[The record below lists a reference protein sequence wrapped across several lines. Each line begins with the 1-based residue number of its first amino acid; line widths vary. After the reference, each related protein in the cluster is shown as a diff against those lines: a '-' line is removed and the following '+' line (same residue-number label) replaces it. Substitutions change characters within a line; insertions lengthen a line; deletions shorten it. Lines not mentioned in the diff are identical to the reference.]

1 LQYYLTAYIE
11 TITAKE
17 QILQN
22 LKPALS
28 LIDASDRSG
37 CLDETRVDV
46 VKFIRDWAADPISSQ
61 CILWL
66 HGLAGSGKSTVAT
79 TVANQLRE
87 SGQLGAF
94 LFFARDFTERSD
106 PTNVIRTLAY
116 HLGSCNPDIGA
127 AIAAVIENTPGIS
140 MSPLRLQFTKLIV
153 EPLSAI
159 GQSTT
164 TLVLILDALDECGN
178 AKQRK
183 SLLTVLA
190 AESHKLPASVR
201 ILITSRPEYDI
212 GRAFDSQTHIL
223 ARELDTTSKMNT
235 EDILTYLRHRM
246 LSIRTMNIHLGLE
259 DEWPGEHDIWRLSRR
274 ASGLFIW
281 ASTASDFID
290 RHDPVRR
297 MEMLLKKK
305 TTSGAESALDALYT
319 TALDSAGSWDDKDFV
334 DDFRSI
340 LGIIL
345 VVRNPLSNSA
355 IDSLLGTEKRLPS
368 LHTIS
373 RLACV
378 LAQSPAVRIL
388 HPSFADFLMDR
399 ERCGRDVWYIDS
411 TIHHLRI
418 ATKCL
423 ERLEGALKENICSLS
438 LRPGDAR
445 GSLPEDLTYACM
457 FWIEHVCMV
466 TDDEASIVK
475 RLDDFL
481 FRHLLHWLEA
491 MSILGRSR
499 ETITSLK
506 DLSGWVKVRFT
517 TMLQWVLSEF
527 L

>member
-1 LQYYLTAYIE
+1 MRFYLTAYLLK
-11 TITAKE
+11 TITARE

-22 LKPALS
+22 LKPA
-28 LIDASDRSG
+28 IMDASDRSE
-37 CLDETRVDV
+37 CLAETRVDV
-46 VKFIRDWAADPISSQ
+46 VKFIKDWAADPTSGQ
-61 CILWL
+61 CVLWL

-79 TVANQLRE
+79 TIANQLRE

-94 LFFARDFTERSD
+94 LFFARDVTERSD
-106 PTNVIRTLAY
+106 PTNVIRTLA
-116 HLGSCNPDIGA
+116 HQLGLCNPGVGA

-164 TLVLILDALDECGN
+164 TLVVILDALDECGN

-183 SLLTVLA
+183 SLLAVLA

-246 LSIRTMNIHLGLE
+246 LSIRTMKIHLGLGE
-259 DEWPGEHDIWRLSRR
+259 EWPGEHDIWRLSKR

-281 ASTASDFID
+281 ASTASEFID
-290 RHDPVRR
+290 GHDPERR
-297 MEMLLKKK
+297 MEMLLKEK
-305 TTSGAESALDALYT
+305 TTSGAESALDALYM
-319 TALDSAGSWDDKDFV
+319 TALESAGLWDDTDFV

-345 VVRNPLSNSA
+345 VAKNPLSHST
-355 IDSLLGTEKRLPS
+355 IDSLLGMEKRRPS
-368 LHTIS
+368 LHTIAL
-373 RLACV
+373 LACV
-378 LAQSPAVRIL
+378 LARSPAVRIL

-399 ERCGRDVWYIDS
+399 ERCGRDVWYIDRTS
-411 TIHHLRI
+411 HHFRI
-418 ATKCL
+418 AVKCL
-423 ERLEGALKENICSLS
+423 ERLDGALKRNICGLSLS
-438 LRPGDAR
+438 STKTHC
-445 GSLPEDLTYACM
+445 SLPEDLVYACV
-457 FWIEHVCMV
+457 FWVEHICVI
-466 TDDEASIVK
+466 TEENTAIVDH
-475 RLDDFL
+475 LDAFL
-481 FRHLLHWLEA
+481 HRHLLHWLEA

-499 ETITSLK
+499 ETIALLNNLL
-506 DLSGWVKVRFT
+506 DWVKVCLT
-517 TMLQWVLSEF
+517 LVS
-527 L
+527 